1 MKAVKVYKI
10 VGSKSGSATFN
21 LNTWTTDSSSN
32 QQYLLCQSWCL
43 GYFLRIENEKN
54 DLSCFLFVIKKIN
67 KFDHHDHVRYYLRQ

>member
-1 MKAVKVYKI
+1 MKAVKVYKL
-10 VGSKSGSATFN
+10 VGNKSGSAIFN
-21 LNTWTTDSSSN
+21 LDTRTTASSSK

-67 KFDHHDHVRYYLRQ
+67 KFNDDDHVRYYLRQ